1 MNWRCPF
8 CLKQCTC
15 AACLKS
21 GRNGKR
27 GRRENPI
34 WLGYNTRAV
43 ADQRSEEWLTTFA
56 QHNKKWATPASGS
69 DGASQKR
76 KRSDVSGEE
85 SDADVDGSSG
95 SSGGEAD
102 DGESVSDE
110 DEAVDGEEDGAVD
123 DEEDGEWEGPGM

>member
-8 CLKQCTC
+8 CSKQCTC

-21 GRNGKR
+21 GRNGSR
-27 GRRENPI
+27 ARRENPI

-76 KRSDVSGEE
+76 KRSDGSDED
-85 SDADVDGSSG
+85 SDADVDGSGG
-95 SSGGEAD
+95 SSGGEAGD
-102 DGESVSDE
+102 GESDGDGESVGD
-110 DEAVDGEEDGAVD
+110 EDGAVD
-123 DEEDGEWEGPGM
+123 DEEDDEWEGLGM

>member
-21 GRNGKR
+21 GRNGR
-27 GRRENPI
+27 RARRENPI

-56 QHNKKWATPASGS
+56 QHNKKWATSAGDS
-69 DGASQKR
+69 DSASQKR
-76 KRSDVSGEE
+76 KRSDGSDED

-95 SSGGEAD
+95 SSGGEAGD
-102 DGESVSDE
+102 RGSVGDE
-110 DEAVDGEEDGAVD
+110 DEVLD
-123 DEEDGEWEGPGM
+123 DEEDGGWEGPGM